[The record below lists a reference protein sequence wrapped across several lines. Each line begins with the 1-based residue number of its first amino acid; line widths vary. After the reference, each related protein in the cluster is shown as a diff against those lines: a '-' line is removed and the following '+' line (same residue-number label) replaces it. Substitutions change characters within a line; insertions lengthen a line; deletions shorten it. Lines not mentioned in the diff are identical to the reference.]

1 MPTLSDIDPSLVTG
15 GFAAGFGAIVM
26 AVVQTWGKKSES
38 RANAADLVT
47 NAAGRMIDR
56 LDKENAELRTAFLM
70 LTDILDEII
79 DDMSADDPTKARL
92 RKANLAAKKAL

>member
-1 MPTLSDIDPSLVTG
+1 MPDYPVISGLITG
-15 GFAAGFGAIVM
+15 GLGATIGSVITAIM
-26 AVVQTWGKKSES
+26 QVTSKRSEAK
-38 RANAADLVT
+38 ANAADLVT

-56 LDKENAELRTAFLM
+56 LDKDNAELRTAFLM